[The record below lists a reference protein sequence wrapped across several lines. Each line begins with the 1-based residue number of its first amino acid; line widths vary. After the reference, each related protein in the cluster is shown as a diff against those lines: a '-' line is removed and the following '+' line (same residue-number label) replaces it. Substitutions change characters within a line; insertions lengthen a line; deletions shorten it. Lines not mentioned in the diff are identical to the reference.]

1 VRHIREGLNLGI
13 AETGVELIL
22 ETRGSE
28 HGKRIVTAL
37 SEAGYEMRDIT
48 HPE

>member
-1 VRHIREGLNLGI
+1 MRHIREGLNLGI

-28 HGKRIVTAL
+28 HGKRIVAAL
-37 SEAGYEMRDIT
+37 ERGRIKMRDIT